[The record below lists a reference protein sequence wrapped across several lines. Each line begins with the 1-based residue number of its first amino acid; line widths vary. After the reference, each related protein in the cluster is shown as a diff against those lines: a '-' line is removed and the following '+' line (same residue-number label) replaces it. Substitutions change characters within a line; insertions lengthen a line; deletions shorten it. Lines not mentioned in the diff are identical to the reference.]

1 MASKSRKGSPRPK
14 QKQVKKKWSGSNI
27 INYVLGVFVALSMV
41 LGSVFA
47 FAPSSPRSVA
57 AQTPFVDQL
66 ASTPTPSALVTPV
79 PAVTP
84 TP

>member
-1 MASKSRKGSPRPK
+1 MASKSRKGNVRPK
-14 QKQVKKKWSGSNI
+14 QKQSKKWSRSNI

-57 AQTPFVDQL
+57 AQTPIIDQL

-79 PAVTP
+79 PAATP